1 MQGTSTCCV
10 GKGQSNRGTEG
21 RGRPAESGA
30 MPGRAQLAHT
40 NAVTVM
46 AAGEEPFGCLASGN
60 VDEETVKATL
70 SWTHSTRASRK
81 D

>member
-1 MQGTSTCCV
+1 
-10 GKGQSNRGTEG
+10 
-21 RGRPAESGA
+21 
-30 MPGRAQLAHT
+30 
-40 NAVTVM
+40 M